1 MALEKISYGFRVSII
16 IFVLT
21 QGRREDRWWWD
32 QMVSYFIEE
41 YTMVNWKG
49 GPCNVHT
56 DRYLLL
62 VMSQHSMIQQ
72 PYDEYPGCWRNTMG
86 LPRIFPASLIPTLNF
101 FSLQWSSGV
110 MSAGDNSAVRDSRF
124 PVSKYTSLYITDH
137 PPHLSNQAIRQ
148 PLSLRLSILHAL
160 PLLRRGSSGVCALPK

>member
-21 QGRREDRWWWD
+21 QGRREDGWWWD

-41 YTMVNWKG
+41 CTMVNWKR

-72 PYDEYPGCWRNTMG
+72 PYDVY
-86 LPRIFPASLIPTLNF
+86 
-101 FSLQWSSGV
+101 SGV

-148 PLSLRLSILHAL
+148 PLSLHLSILHAL